1 MILQKNLL
9 TRNRFRN
16 ILNIEIINL
25 PSIFTKWNVNLMKIK
40 SKFTVNYFNKIYM
53 KKFKLL
59 LIGVLLTSSFSMFA
73 QQTVKGVVKEKSSGE
88 SLPGVSVVIKG
99 TSKGA
104 QTDFDG
110 KFTIDNVK
118 TGNILVFRY
127 LGFET
132 QEITIEN
139 NFNISI
145 SLIDSAESL
154 DEIVVVGYGS
164 IKKEDLTGTTDL
176 LTSKDF
182 NKGPIVSAQ
191 SLISGKV
198 AGVNVIAGSGAPGDG
213 QTINIRGTGSLSLNS
228 QPLYVIDGI
237 PLDNGG
243 VGGSRNPLNFINP
256 NDIEAFVVLKDASST
271 AIYGSRAA
279 NGVILI
285 TTKKGKDN
293 DFKFNVSSQTTF
305 YSLRDK
311 VDVLSGTQFR
321 SLMNTIGTPA
331 QFALLGDANTDWQ
344 EEIYTTAIGQDHN
357 FSALGSVFGVP
368 MRASLG
374 YSEHEGI
381 LQGDN
386 LERTTASVSLSP
398 SFFDKHLK
406 VELNVKGMYT
416 ENQFADRGAIGG
428 AVSFDP
434 TQPVF
439 DTNSQYGGYFAW
451 LDAGT
456 GNQNNLAPTNPLAL
470 LNLIDDSAEI
480 RRFVGNAK
488 FDYNFHGFEELTA
501 TVNVGYDTSN
511 SNGRKVTDASIPTSD
526 ATFNGSLT
534 SYKQNSDNK
543 VFDAYLT
550 YQKSFNEAHNLTAVL
565 GHAYQS
571 FEYDNYSYDSEA
583 EEDGNTFEFI
593 DKSKNVLLSYFART
607 NYDYKGKY
615 YLTATVRADASS
627 KLNPDDRW
635 GFFPSFAAAWSIHK
649 EDFMADS
656 FFNEL
661 KLRVGYGEIGNING
675 LGDYQFLTRYQGST
689 DTASYQ
695 FGNAFYQTFRP
706 EPINKDL
713 RWEVGKTLNLGID
726 FSFLDRRISGSVNA
740 YIKQTNDLIASSIV
754 DPFTNFGNRINAN
767 IGNMENRGVEF
778 NINASPIKTDNFEWS
793 INYNVSLNDN
803 KITKLSVDQPQGG
816 ISTGVGNNVQVH
828 REGETAN
835 SFLVFQQVYD
845 ASGKPLEGVFVDRNS
860 DNIINDDDKYINEDP
875 FGDILMGF
883 NTNVNYKNWDLSVQT
898 RASFG
903 NYMYNDVTAN
913 RGVRVNAVNNNIL
926 SNLHADYYNS
936 GFTVINDK
944 TALSDHFVQDAS
956 FFKIDNIAIGYTLD
970 TIKNTTFRFYG
981 SLQNVLI
988 VTDYQ
993 GLDPEINL
1001 GIDNNFYP
1009 RPRSLVLGLNI
1020 NF

>member
-1 MILQKNLL
+1 
-9 TRNRFRN
+9 
-16 ILNIEIINL
+16 
-25 PSIFTKWNVNLMKIK
+25 
-40 SKFTVNYFNKIYM
+40 M
-53 KKFKLL
+53 KKLKLF
-59 LIGVLLTSSFSMFA
+59 LIGILLNTSFAMFA
-73 QQTVKGVVKEKSSGE
+73 QQTVKGVVKEKTSGDP
-88 SLPGVSVVIKG
+88 LPGVGIIIKG
-99 TSKGA
+99 TQKGA
-104 QTDFDG
+104 ETDFYG
-110 KFTIDNVK
+110 NFNLPNVK
-118 TGNILVFRY
+118 KGDVLLFRY
-127 LGFET
+127 LGYT
-132 QEITIEN
+132 NKEITIAS
-139 NFNISI
+139 NFN
-145 SLIDSAESL
+145 LVVELEESSQQL
-154 DEIVVVGYGS
+154 DEIVVVGYGTV
-164 IKKEDLTGTTDL
+164 KKEDLTGTTDL

-213 QTINIRGTGSLSLNS
+213 QTINIRGTGSLSLTS
-228 QPLYVIDGI
+228 EPLYVIDGI

-256 NDIEAFVVLKDASST
+256 NDIETFVVLKDASST

-285 TTKKGKDN
+285 TTKKGKDRE
-293 DFKFNVSSQTTF
+293 FKFNISSQTTV
-305 YSLRDK
+305 YTLRDK
-311 VDVLSGTQFR
+311 VDVLSADQFKT
-321 SLMNTIGTPA
+321 LINTIGTPT
-331 QFALLGDANTDWQ
+331 QIGLLGNSNTDWQ

-357 FSALGSVFGVP
+357 FSALGNLYGMP

-381 LQGDN
+381 LKGDN
-386 LERTTASVSLSP
+386 LKRTTASVNVSP

-406 VELNVKGMYT
+406 IDFNVKGMYT
-416 ENQFADRGAIGG
+416 ENTFADRGAIGS
-428 AVSFDP
+428 ATTFDP
-434 TQPVF
+434 TQSVY
-439 DTNSQYGGYFAW
+439 DANSQYGGYFAW
-451 LDAGT
+451 LDNGT

-470 LNLIDDSAEI
+470 LNLINDTAEI
-480 RRFVGNAK
+480 RRLVTNAK
-488 FDYNFHGFEELTA
+488 LDYKIHGLEDLTA
-501 TVNVGYDTSN
+501 TVNFGYDTSN
-511 SNGRKVTDASIPTSD
+511 SHGRKITSELIPTSD

-534 SYKQNSDNK
+534 SFVQKSDNK

-550 YQKSFNEAHNLTAVL
+550 YNKTFNEAHNLTLVA

-571 FEYDNYSYDSEA
+571 FEYDNYSFDSEA
-583 EEDGNTFEFI
+583 KEDGNTFEFV
-593 DKSKNVLLSYFART
+593 DKSKNVLLSYFSRA

-615 YLTATVRADASS
+615 YLTATLRADASS
-627 KLNPDDRW
+627 KLNPNDRW
-635 GFFPSFAAAWSIHK
+635 GIFPSFAAAWNIHK
-649 EDFMADS
+649 ENFMENS

-675 LGDYQFLTRYQGST
+675 LGDYQFLTRYNGST
-689 DTASYQ
+689 DTANYQ

-706 EPINKDL
+706 EPINKNL
-713 RWEVGKTLNLGID
+713 RWEVGKTFNVGID
-726 FSFLDRRISGSVNA
+726 YAFLDRRITGSINA

-767 IGNMENRGVEF
+767 IGDMENRGLEF
-778 NINASPIKTDNFEWS
+778 NINASPIKTENLEWS
-793 INYNVSLNDN
+793 VNYNISLNDN
-803 KITKLSVDQPQGG
+803 TITKLSVDQPQGG

-835 SFLVFQQVYD
+835 SFYVFQQVYD
-845 ASGKPLEGVFVDRNS
+845 TNGKPLEGVFVDRNS

-875 FGDILMGF
+875 FADILMGL
-883 NTNVNYKNWDLSVQT
+883 NSNVSYKNWDLSIQT

-903 NYMYNDVTAN
+903 NYMYNDIAAN
-913 RGVRVNAVNNNIL
+913 RGVEINATNNNIL
-926 SNLHADYYNS
+926 SNLHSDYYNS
-936 GFTVINDK
+936 GFTVISDK

-956 FFKIDNIAIGYTLD
+956 FFKIDNITVGYTL
-970 TIKNTTFRFYG
+970 KKLESTTFRFYG

-988 VTDYQ
+988 VTDYD

-1009 RPRSLVLGLNI
+1009 RPRSFVLGVNI

>member
-1 MILQKNLL
+1 
-9 TRNRFRN
+9 
-16 ILNIEIINL
+16 
-25 PSIFTKWNVNLMKIK
+25 
-40 SKFTVNYFNKIYM
+40 M
-53 KKFKLL
+53 KKLKLF
-59 LIGVLLTSSFSMFA
+59 LIGILLNTSFAMFA
-73 QQTVKGVVKEKSSGE
+73 QQTVKGVVKEKTSGDP
-88 SLPGVSVVIKG
+88 LPGVGIIIKG
-99 TSKGA
+99 TQKGA
-104 QTDFDG
+104 ETDFNG
-110 KFTIDNVK
+110 NFNLPNVK
-118 TGNILVFRY
+118 KGDVLLFRY
-127 LGFET
+127 LGYT
-132 QEITIEN
+132 NKEITIAS
-139 NFNISI
+139 NFN
-145 SLIDSAESL
+145 LVVELEESSQQL
-154 DEIVVVGYGS
+154 DEIVVVGYGTV
-164 IKKEDLTGTTDL
+164 KKEDLTGTTDL

-213 QTINIRGTGSLSLNS
+213 QTINIRGTGSLSLTS
-228 QPLYVIDGI
+228 EPLYVIDGI

-256 NDIEAFVVLKDASST
+256 NDIETFVVLKDASST

-285 TTKKGKDN
+285 TTKKGKDRE
-293 DFKFNVSSQTTF
+293 FKFNISSQTTV
-305 YSLRDK
+305 YTLRDK
-311 VDVLSGTQFR
+311 VDVLSADQFKT
-321 SLMNTIGTPA
+321 LINTIGTPT
-331 QFALLGDANTDWQ
+331 QIGLLGNSNTDWQ

-357 FSALGSVFGVP
+357 FSALGNLYGMP

-381 LQGDN
+381 LKGDN
-386 LERTTASVSLSP
+386 LKRTTASVNVSP

-406 VELNVKGMYT
+406 IDFNVKGMYT
-416 ENQFADRGAIGG
+416 ENTFADRGAIGS
-428 AVSFDP
+428 ATTFDP
-434 TQPVF
+434 TQSVY
-439 DTNSQYGGYFAW
+439 DANSQYGGYFAW
-451 LDAGT
+451 LDNGT

-470 LNLIDDSAEI
+470 LNLINDTAEI
-480 RRFVGNAK
+480 RRLVTNAK
-488 FDYNFHGFEELTA
+488 LDYKIHGLEDLTA
-501 TVNVGYDTSN
+501 TVNFGYDTSN
-511 SNGRKVTDASIPTSD
+511 SHGRKITSELIPTSD

-534 SYKQNSDNK
+534 SFVQKSDNK

-550 YQKSFNEAHNLTAVL
+550 YNKTFNEAHNLTLVA

-571 FEYDNYSYDSEA
+571 FEYDNYSFDSEA
-583 EEDGNTFEFI
+583 KEDGNTFEFV
-593 DKSKNVLLSYFART
+593 DKSKNVLLSYFSRA

-615 YLTATVRADASS
+615 YLTATLRADASS
-627 KLNPDDRW
+627 KLNPNDRW
-635 GFFPSFAAAWSIHK
+635 GIFPSFAAAWNIHK
-649 EDFMADS
+649 ENFMENS

-675 LGDYQFLTRYQGST
+675 LGDYQFLTRYNGST
-689 DTASYQ
+689 DTANYQ

-706 EPINKDL
+706 EPINKNL
-713 RWEVGKTLNLGID
+713 RWEVGKTFNVGID
-726 FSFLDRRISGSVNA
+726 YAFLDRRITGSINA

-767 IGNMENRGVEF
+767 IGDMENRGLEF
-778 NINASPIKTDNFEWS
+778 NINASPIKTENLEWS
-793 INYNVSLNDN
+793 VNYNISLNDN
-803 KITKLSVDQPQGG
+803 TITKLSVDQPQGG

-835 SFLVFQQVYD
+835 SFYVFQQVYD
-845 ASGKPLEGVFVDRNS
+845 TNGKPLEGVFVDRNS

-875 FGDILMGF
+875 FADILMGL
-883 NTNVNYKNWDLSVQT
+883 NSNVSYKNWDLSIQT

-903 NYMYNDVTAN
+903 NYMYNDIAAN
-913 RGVRVNAVNNNIL
+913 RGVEINATNNNIL
-926 SNLHADYYNS
+926 SNLHSDYYNS
-936 GFTVINDK
+936 GFTVISDK

-956 FFKIDNIAIGYTLD
+956 FFKIDNITVGYTL
-970 TIKNTTFRFYG
+970 KKLESTTFRFYG

-988 VTDYQ
+988 VTDYD

-1009 RPRSLVLGLNI
+1009 RPRSFVLGVNI